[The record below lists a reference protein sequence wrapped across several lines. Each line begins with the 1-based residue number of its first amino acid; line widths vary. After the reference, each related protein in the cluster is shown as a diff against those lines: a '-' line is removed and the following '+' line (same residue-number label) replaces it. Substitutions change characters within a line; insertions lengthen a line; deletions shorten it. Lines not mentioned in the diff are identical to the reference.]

1 MKYCSNCGQPLREG
15 VKVCT
20 NCGTP
25 VRNDGPNYKHS
36 EQRYSHQQPR
46 SNKSNKKTWLIVTIV
61 LAIIIALVVIFTI
74 AKNQMSP
81 EKQATHIAHAIK
93 KDDAK
98 SLSKQLTSNDHR
110 LNEEE
115 ARAYLKYIKAESD
128 LKHVADKVEE
138 NTKDIKNNHYN
149 NLSVD
154 ANDNNILNISKDG
167 KKYVFFDNYQFNVPQ
182 KTITLVSSD
191 SGEIT
196 YEFNGDKHHIS
207 VR

>member
-1 MKYCSNCGQPLREG
+1 MLS
-15 VKVCT
+15 
-20 NCGTP
+20 
-25 VRNDGPNYKHS
+25 
-36 EQRYSHQQPR
+36 
-46 SNKSNKKTWLIVTIV
+46 
-61 LAIIIALVVIFTI
+61 
-74 AKNQMSP
+74 
-81 EKQATHIAHAIK
+81 

-154 ANDNNILNISKDG
+154 ANDNNILNISKDR
-167 KKYVFFDNYQFNVPQ
+167 KNMFLITINLMFL

-191 SGEIT
+191 SGKLLMNLTGINII
-196 YEFNGDKHHIS
+196 FL
-207 VR
+207 

>member
-1 MKYCSNCGQPLREG
+1 M
-15 VKVCT
+15 
-20 NCGTP
+20 
-25 VRNDGPNYKHS
+25 
-36 EQRYSHQQPR
+36 
-46 SNKSNKKTWLIVTIV
+46 

-81 EKQATHIAHAIK
+81 EKQATHIACYQ

-138 NTKDIKNNHYN
+138 NTKDIK
-149 NLSVD
+149 
-154 ANDNNILNISKDG
+154 II
-167 KKYVFFDNYQFNVPQ
+167 
-182 KTITLVSSD
+182 TITIYL
-191 SGEIT
+191 
-196 YEFNGDKHHIS
+196 
-207 VR
+207 

>member
-1 MKYCSNCGQPLREG
+1 MLS
-15 VKVCT
+15 
-20 NCGTP
+20 
-25 VRNDGPNYKHS
+25 
-36 EQRYSHQQPR
+36 
-46 SNKSNKKTWLIVTIV
+46 
-61 LAIIIALVVIFTI
+61 
-74 AKNQMSP
+74 
-81 EKQATHIAHAIK
+81 

-167 KKYVFFDNYQFNVPQ
+167 KNMFLITINLMFLKNNYARF
-182 KTITLVSSD
+182 K
-191 SGEIT
+191 
-196 YEFNGDKHHIS
+196 
-207 VR
+207 